1 VAGTQAAAALIA
13 GSALPNMTY
22 VQQTLN
28 LNLLIPVNKKL
39 SVRLYDSIEIGGVA
53 DWHYDGVV
61 KNAVANYDS
70 GTLLLDSGPASY
82 RANVIG
88 ILLQYKL

>member
-1 VAGTQAAAALIA
+1 
-13 GSALPNMTY
+13 MTY

-28 LNLLIPVNKKL
+28 LNLLIPVSKRL
-39 SVRLYDSIEIGGVA
+39 SLRLYDRIEIGGVA

-70 GTLLLDSGPASY
+70 GTLLLDSGPAGY

-88 ILLQYKL
+88 VFLQYKL

>member
-1 VAGTQAAAALIA
+1 
-13 GSALPNMTY
+13 
-22 VQQTLN
+22 
-28 LNLLIPVNKKL
+28 
-39 SVRLYDSIEIGGVA
+39 VRLYDRIEIGGVA

-70 GTLLLDSGPASY
+70 GTLLLDSGPTGY

-88 ILLQYKL
+88 IFLQYKL